1 MLNNE
6 ETLLA
11 EIANARQK
19 AVTDTS
25 YNNTA
30 SKNLAKLELGL
41 EFLRLGG
48 DGIRVYHDHLTID
61 QKYHVTLSGKK
72 WRVFGKNKWYPSGD
86 PQTLLHKLRGSS
98 DAE

>member
-6 ETLLA
+6 ETVLSEL
-11 EIANARQK
+11 EIARKK
-19 AVTDTS
+19 AATDTS

-30 SKNLAKLELGL
+30 SKNVAKLELAL

-48 DGIRVYHDHLTID
+48 GGIRVYPNYVTVD

-72 WRVFGKNKWYPSGD
+72 WRLFGKNKWYRYAD

-98 DAE
+98 DVE

>member
-6 ETLLA
+6 ETLLSQI
-11 EIANARQK
+11 EIARAK
-19 AVTDTS
+19 AAKDSS

-30 SKNLAKLELGL
+30 SKNLAKLELAL
-41 EFLRLGG
+41 TFLRFGG
-48 DGIRVYHDHLTID
+48 DGIRVYQDHLTVD

-72 WRVFGKNKWYPSGD
+72 WRVFGKNKWYPYGD